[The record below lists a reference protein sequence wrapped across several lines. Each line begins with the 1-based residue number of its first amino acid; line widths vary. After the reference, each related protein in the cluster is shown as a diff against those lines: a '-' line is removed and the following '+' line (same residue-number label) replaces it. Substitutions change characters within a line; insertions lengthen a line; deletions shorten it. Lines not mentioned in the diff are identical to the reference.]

1 LFETGLVTITVTK
14 EPWIFFMSEGGQ
26 DMKGVK
32 RILTFVFILTLFML
46 EANALI
52 AQTSFSVL
60 NGKVVGIS
68 RMWLNVENEKDKTIV
83 NFRIGRKT
91 VYIPHRYPNLG
102 EKVKVE
108 YLTPQGTPVAYTVT
122 ILEGS
127 K

>member
-1 LFETGLVTITVTK
+1 VDCSDLTGSQKIRA
-14 EPWIFFMSEGGQ
+14 F
-26 DMKGVK
+26 K
-32 RILTFVFILTLFML
+32 RILILTFIIALMML
-46 EANALI
+46 EANYLI

-68 RMWLNVENEKDKTIV
+68 RMWMNVESDKDKAIV

-102 EKVKVE
+102 ERVKVE

>member
-1 LFETGLVTITVTK
+1 MRAF
-14 EPWIFFMSEGGQ
+14 
-26 DMKGVK
+26 K
-32 RILTFVFILTLFML
+32 RILILTFIIALIML
-46 EANALI
+46 EANTLI

-68 RMWLNVENEKDKTIV
+68 RIWLNVESEKDKAIV

-108 YLTPQGTPVAYTVT
+108 YLTAQGTPVAYTVT
-122 ILEGS
+122 ILESS